1 MSQWQV
7 KLSILDKS
15 RMIGYVFPP
24 KGELIPQTGIDKWMR
39 DCFKLTEPRTS
50 FMYDIHLINFDRTKT
65 AITSDYQNTLFY
77 SIEEKLK
84 KEKFDYCDK

>member
-1 MSQWQV
+1 
-7 KLSILDKS
+7 
-15 RMIGYVFPP
+15 MIGYVFPP

-77 SIEEKLK
+77 SIEEKLM